1 MVLKNVPAATKARM
15 TQLAWFGG
23 VALFFITLI
32 FPIQFDRQWITIG
45 WALEGAA
52 LLWLFHRVPHPGLR
66 LAGAGLL
73 VAAFVRLALNSA
85 VLDYHPRSATA
96 ILNWYLYAY
105 GIVTICLFA
114 GAWLL
119 APPRQRILGVN
130 APPILTGLG
139 SVLAFLL
146 VNIEIADYFS
156 EPGSTLT
163 FQFSGS
169 FARDMTYSIAW
180 ALFALV
186 LLVIG
191 IARRAR
197 APRYAGLGL
206 LGVTILKLF
215 FHDLARL
222 DQLYRIGA
230 FVAVAAIA
238 MLASF
243 AYQRFY
249 AAGVIESPA
258 TPQQPGS

>member
-1 MVLKNVPAATKARM
+1 
-15 TQLAWFGG
+15 
-23 VALFFITLI
+23 
-32 FPIQFDRQWITIG
+32 
-45 WALEGAA
+45 
-52 LLWLFHRVPHPGLR
+52 VPHAGLR
-66 LAGAGLL
+66 FAGAGLL
-73 VAAFVRLALNSA
+73 VAAFARLALNPA
-85 VLDYHPRSATA
+85 VFDYHPRSATA
-96 ILNWYLYAY
+96 IFNWYLYAY
-105 GIVTICLFA
+105 GIATICLFV
-114 GAWLL
+114 GARLL
-119 APPRQRILGVN
+119 APPRHQVLSVN
-130 APPILTGLG
+130 TPPILTALG
-139 SVLAFLL
+139 TVLAFLL

-156 EPGSTLT
+156 APGSTLT
-163 FQFSGS
+163 FQFSGD

-180 ALFALV
+180 AVFALV
-186 LLVIG
+186 LLVVG

-249 AAGVIESPA
+249 ASSVKESPEA
-258 TPQQPGS
+258 AKQP